1 MSSWPLEN
9 ADAHDHGGAMSV
21 PYVPLRVFCC
31 LTMLEAAIDPETIA
45 SQAAQLGFPAAAKI
59 DRVLWL
65 YEGLLE

>member
-1 MSSWPLEN
+1 
-9 ADAHDHGGAMSV
+9 
-21 PYVPLRVFCC
+21 
-31 LTMLEAAIDPETIA
+31 MLEAAIDPEPIA